1 MQNLEIIIEGMKL
14 NKKMGLV
21 LICMLAIAQI
31 QAQQTVLTV
40 PSGHLS
46 SPRSIAVSPNGKWM
60 ASADFNDLIIW
71 NAINGSQL
79 RKISTSAHIESISWF
94 PDNTTIACQIEDYP
108 QDTIMKYDIQMGKR
122 TGAVTMK
129 DVYRMRVSKDGKYI
143 YASGGDGELRIL
155 DAASLNVVQTIL
167 PDNKKLQ
174 LTIYTS
180 PDEQYCA
187 AVNFYKISV
196 NELKPGEGGT
206 KKVGKKIFDI
216 KPPFGEVSRYQF
228 SPDGKKL
235 ITLVG
240 PDFGIV
246 CFDIAS
252 QNVSWSVKSDES
264 FDDFG
269 FTSDGKFIITLHE
282 DLIEL
287 YNITTGEKVGK
298 AINMKDGYGTDMI
311 VSGGMAYVWDEWH
324 SEFRITR
331 FNPLTAAKD
340 ITFTGDYQD
349 GYKAATATATPVFG
363 QFGSTSPMRIWNL
376 QEGRVIKSF
385 YMGMKYKGFGFSP
398 DGNTVAFGKPL
409 KVVDTHTGN
418 EKMTLPYEEFYEPT
432 GVSISAN
439 ENYICTWENSDF
451 NIFLYDTRMRS
462 ILWKK
467 DDNKPNGTAFSP
479 DENLIAISYENGI
492 VVLYESETGKIVSSI
507 SIPGGN
513 NYKPAGIAFK
523 NNNEIIIACG
533 NEINTYTINGQLQKN
548 NYKLTGSSNPY
559 INNFQLSANG
569 RIALIESARTEAPA
583 QVINLETGVLIQ
595 YIGNNDNGFY
605 FTGLLPDGA
614 HVVTVD
620 VHDIT
625 SVWDVQS
632 GQKIM
637 DLYSYNDEWL
647 AVTPD
652 GRFDGSQ
659 DAINKLYFTKGTD
672 IIPLQNLYEHYY
684 TPDLIVRL
692 LNGEKLDPVDVIDQL
707 SSAPTVKIIYEQA
720 ARNLLVSDDIQSYD
734 NTSGIATII
743 VQANSIG
750 SKIDEIRLY
759 QNGKALS
766 VNNRNL
772 SVVDDAGSNTFQT
785 EKKYTINL
793 LPGENIFRA
802 IALNEQRT
810 ESNPDLMSVIYK
822 QADESNP
829 GNNTIYESTVALVD
843 RNATVHLLIVGINE
857 YDNKKLHLDYAFA
870 DASSFKDEIEK
881 DAKQLVRKVDTYFIT
896 DNAADRSAI
905 SKAFDN
911 IRNNAK
917 PQDVF
922 IFYYAGHGVIG
933 KDKSFY
939 LVPRDI
945 SDLNNV
951 QTELE
956 TKGISAA
963 QLQQY
968 AIDIA
973 AQKQVFIL
981 DACQSA
987 GAFDNLIQ
995 AEAGQQRSIALLA
1008 RSTGTHW
1015 MAASGSKQF
1024 ANEFD
1029 ALGHGAFTY
1038 ILLEALKGAA
1048 EQQNMITVNGL
1059 KNYLQKAMP
1068 ELMKKYRGTAQYP
1081 ASFGFGSDFP
1091 VKQ

>member
-1 MQNLEIIIEGMKL
+1 MIL
-14 NKKMGLV
+14 NKKISIVIFFL
-21 LICMLAIAQI
+21 LACMQI

-46 SPRSIAVSPNGKWM
+46 TPRNIAVSPNGKWM
-60 ASADFNDLIIW
+60 ASADYSDLIIW

-79 RKISTSAHIESISWF
+79 RKISTSAEIESISWF
-94 PDNTTIACQIEDYP
+94 PDNKTIAIQIQEYP
-108 QDTIMKYDIQMGKR
+108 QDTLIKYNIEVGER
-122 TGAVTMK
+122 TGHVTLK
-129 DVYRMRVSKDGKYI
+129 DVYRIRVSKDGKYI

-155 DAASLNVVQTIL
+155 DAATLNVVQTIL

-187 AVNFYKISV
+187 AVNFYKVSV
-196 NELKPGEGGT
+196 NELRPGEGGS

-216 KPPFGEVSRYQF
+216 KPPFGEVRRYQF

-252 QNVSWSVKSDES
+252 QNVAWSVKSNES

-269 FTSDGKFIITLHE
+269 FTSDGKFLITLHE
-282 DLIEL
+282 NLIEL

-298 AINMKDGYGTDMI
+298 SINMKDGYGTDMI
-311 VSGGMAYVWDEWH
+311 VAGGMAYVWDEWR

-331 FNPLTAAKD
+331 FNPLTASKD

-349 GYKAATATATPVFG
+349 GYHGATAAATPVFG
-363 QFGSTSPMRIWNL
+363 QYGSKSPLRIWNL
-376 QEGRVIKSF
+376 EEGRVIKSF
-385 YMGMKYKGFGFSP
+385 NMGTKYKGFGFSP
-398 DGNTVAFGKPL
+398 DGNTVAYGKPL
-409 KVVDTHTGN
+409 KVVDTRTGN
-418 EKMTLPYEEFYEPT
+418 EKMTLPYDEFYEPD
-432 GVSISAN
+432 GVSVSTN
-439 ENYICTWENSDF
+439 ENYICTWENGDF
-451 NIFLYDTRMRS
+451 NVFLYDTRLRAV
-462 ILWKK
+462 IWKK
-467 DDNKPNGTAFSP
+467 DDTKPNGSAFSP
-479 DENLIAISYENGI
+479 DEKLIAISYENGTVI
-492 VVLYESETGKIVSSI
+492 LYESETGNLIASI
-507 SIPGGN
+507 STPGGN

-523 NNNEIIIACG
+523 SNNEIIIASG
-533 NEINTYTINGQLQKN
+533 NEINTYNINGQLQKN
-548 NYKLTGSSNPY
+548 NYKLSGSSKPY
-559 INNFQLSANG
+559 INHFQLSANG
-569 RIALIESARTEAPA
+569 TMALIEAVRSDAPA
-583 QVINLETGVLIQ
+583 KVVNLETGDFIQ
-595 YIGNNDNGFY
+595 NIGNTDNGFY
-605 FTGLLPDGA
+605 FIGLLPDGKY
-614 HVVTVD
+614 VITVD

-625 SVWDVQS
+625 SIWEVQT
-632 GQKIM
+632 GKKIV

-684 TPDLIVRL
+684 TPDLITRL
-692 LNGEKLDPVDVIDQL
+692 LSGEILEAVDDIDKL

-720 ARNLLVSDDIQSYD
+720 TRNLLVSDDIQSYD
-734 NTSGIATII
+734 NTNGTAEFVVKAS
-743 VQANSIG
+743 SIG

-766 VNNRNL
+766 VSNRNL
-772 SVVDDAGSNTFQT
+772 AVADDVASNTFQT
-785 EKKYTINL
+785 EKKYTVSL

-810 ESNPDLMSVIYK
+810 ESNPDLMSIVYK
-822 QADESNP
+822 KTNESNP
-829 GNNTIYESTVALVD
+829 PNNTIYEATVAPVD
-843 RNATVHLLIVGINE
+843 RNATVHLLVVGINE
-857 YDNKKLHLDYAFA
+857 YDNKKLHLDYALA
-870 DASSFKDEIEK
+870 DASSFKEEIQK
-881 DAKQLVRKVDTYFIT
+881 DAQQLVSKVDTYFIT
-896 DNAADRSAI
+896 DQKADRSAI
-905 SKAFDN
+905 AKAFDD
-911 IRNNAK
+911 ISSNAK

-933 KDKSFY
+933 TDQAFY
-939 LVPRDI
+939 LVPKDI
-945 SDLNNV
+945 SDLKNV
-951 QTELE
+951 QAELE
-956 TKGISAA
+956 AKGISAA

-987 GAFDNLIQ
+987 GAFDNLLQ

-1024 ANEFD
+1024 ANEFE

-1038 ILLEALKGAA
+1038 VLLEALKGAA
-1048 EQQNMITVNGL
+1048 SQNNMITVNGL
-1059 KNYLQKAMP
+1059 KNYLQNAMP

>member
-1 MQNLEIIIEGMKL
+1 MKL
-14 NKKMGLV
+14 KIKIGFV
-21 LICMLAIAQI
+21 FICLASCIQI
-31 QAQQTVLTV
+31 QAQQTILTV

-46 SPRSIAVSPNGKWM
+46 TPRIITVSPNGKWM

-71 NAINGSQL
+71 NAINGTQL
-79 RKISTSAHIESISWF
+79 RKISTRAHIESISWF
-94 PDNTTIACQIEDYP
+94 PDNTTIAFQVEDYP
-108 QDTIMKYDIQMGKR
+108 KDTIIKYDIEFGKR
-122 TGAVTMK
+122 MGSVVL
-129 DVYRMRVSKDGKYI
+129 DEVYRMRISKDGKYI

-155 DAASLNVVQTIL
+155 DAATLNVVQTIL

-216 KPPFGEVSRYQF
+216 KPPFGEVRRYQF

-240 PDFGIV
+240 PDFGMV

-252 QNVSWSVKSDES
+252 QNVSWSVKSEES

-287 YNITTGEKVGK
+287 YNLKTGEKVGK
-298 AINMKDGYGTDMI
+298 AINLKDGYGTDMI
-311 VSGGMAYVWDEWH
+311 VSGGMAYIWDEWR

-331 FNPLTAAKD
+331 FNPITASKD

-349 GYKAATATATPVFG
+349 GYKGASATATPVFG
-363 QFGSTSPMRIWNL
+363 QYGSKSPLRIWNFE
-376 QEGRVIKSF
+376 EGRVIKSF
-385 YMGMKYKGFGFSP
+385 GMGTKYKGFGFSP
-398 DGNTVAFGKPL
+398 DGSTVAFGKPL
-409 KVVDTHTGN
+409 KVVDTRTGN
-418 EKMTLPYEEFYEPT
+418 EKMTLPYEEFYEPD
-432 GVSISAN
+432 GVSISTN
-439 ENYICTWENSDF
+439 ENYICTWENGNF
-451 NIFLYDTRMRS
+451 NVFLYNTRLRS

-479 DENLIAISYENGI
+479 DEQLIAISYENGT
-492 VVLYESETGKIVSSI
+492 VVLYESETGKLISSI

-513 NYKPAGIAFK
+513 NYKPAGIVFK

-533 NEINTYTINGQLQKN
+533 NEINTYNINGQLHKN
-548 NYKLTGSSNPY
+548 NYKLIGNAKSY

-569 RIALIESARTEAPA
+569 TIALIESVRGEAPV
-583 QVINLETGVLIQ
+583 QMINVETGAFIQ
-595 YIGNNDNGFY
+595 HIGNNDNGFY
-605 FTGLLPDGA
+605 FTSLLPDGK

-620 VHDIT
+620 IHDIT
-625 SVWDVQS
+625 SIWEVQS
-632 GQKIM
+632 GKKIM

-684 TPDLIVRL
+684 TPDLVTRL
-692 LNGEKLDPVDVIDQL
+692 LSGERLDPVDNIDNL
-707 SSAPTVKIIYEQA
+707 SNPPTVKIIYEQA
-720 ARNLLVSDDIQSYD
+720 TRNLLVSDDVQSYD
-734 NTSGIATII
+734 NTSGTATII
-743 VQANSIG
+743 VQASCIG
-750 SKIDEIRLY
+750 SRIDEIRLY

-766 VNNRNL
+766 VSNRNL
-772 SVVDDAGSNTFQT
+772 TVADDAVGNTFQT
-785 EKKYTINL
+785 EKKYTISL

-810 ESNPDLMSVIYK
+810 ESNPDLMSVVFK
-822 QADESNP
+822 QTDEKNLD
-829 GNNTIYESTVALVD
+829 NNTIYESTVAPVD
-843 RNATVHLLIVGINE
+843 KNATVHLLVVGINK
-857 YDNKKLHLDYAFA
+857 YDNKNMHLEYAFA
-870 DASSFKDEIEK
+870 DASSFKEEIEK
-881 DAKQLVRKVDTYFIT
+881 DVQQIVRKVDTYFIT
-896 DNAADRSAI
+896 DDEADKATI
-905 SKAFDN
+905 AEAFDA

-922 IFYYAGHGVIG
+922 IFYYAGHGIIG
-933 KDKSFY
+933 TDKAFY
-939 LVPRDI
+939 LVPKDI
-945 SDLNNV
+945 SDLKNV

-987 GAFDNLIQ
+987 GAFDNLVQ

-1024 ANEFD
+1024 ANEFE

-1048 EQQNMITVNGL
+1048 SQNNMITVNGL

-1068 ELMKKYRGTAQYP
+1068 ELMKKYRGTVQYP